1 VRQKLAVGAVTAAL
15 FTFAG
20 VPAASA
26 ASSGAAAVQVVDY
39 HGYEI
44 QVPASWPVYDLAT
57 DPTRCVLFNQH
68 AVYLGTPG
76 ADQQCPDEAFGR
88 TEAVLIEPA
97 QTSVPPGTV
106 RLGSDTASFA
116 GALSTDDTTSHVV
129 QVAAPG
135 PGVQVTATY
144 GSDEAQI
151 QSILAG
157 ARMTAKDSAA
167 PTAPT
172 APTATTAPEPSP
184 RSTTPTTSTSATP
197 TTTSPASAAEQASSP
212 GTASSAGGILP
223 ELSVRQGQGN
233 GIDTCTA
240 PSVATM
246 TDWLA
251 SPYRVIGTY
260 LGGANWA
267 CTYGNFDRAW
277 AAQVAA
283 EGWQYIPIW
292 VGPQAPCTTLT
303 DTTVIDPS
311 NAEAQGETEA
321 ASAVAAAESFGYG
334 QGTPVYFDMESYD
347 NSNTSCSQAVTTF
360 LAGWTAGLHAA
371 GYLSGVYSSAATG
384 IADLAALYSDA
395 GYQRPD
401 DVWMA
406 DWNDDPVL
414 TDPYLPGGDWPNAVM
429 HQYYGS
435 HNETWGGATLNV
447 DSDVVDAAVAGYP
460 GLPSGVGQPELL
472 DEPSAVAVAPGST
485 GAARVLLQGGD
496 QASIVNWRA
505 DASDGVSVTPGSGS
519 VLVPAH
525 GKATVP
531 VRVSASAAQAGE
543 RYDVPIAA
551 SADGRE
557 IAETYLIVSTGT
569 SVPGSVVLYAA
580 DPQSMAIAAAEANR
594 LALPAGSVT
603 GDFEAAWNADSSS
616 SDVVIAV
623 GQAAS
628 SALFY
633 NACGW
638 TNPAGAGA
646 GSTPFGFPGTPLS
659 SGQAGSFEAAFGAS
673 TAATALL
680 TAQFAHYALVGTLP
694 NEASALVGSAVPA
707 DTCLGSA
714 NVPVPVQ

>member
-15 FTFAG
+15 FTCAG

-26 ASSGAAAVQVVDY
+26 ASSGAAATQVVDY

-44 QVPASWPVYDLAT
+44 RVPASWPVYDLAT

-88 TEAVLIEPA
+88 TEAVLIEPE

-116 GALSTDDTTSHVV
+116 GALSTDDATSHVL

-157 ARMTAKDSAA
+157 AQMTAKDSSA
-167 PTAPT
+167 PTASGDT
-172 APTATTAPEPSP
+172 SAAPEPSP
-184 RSTTPTTSTSATP
+184 TSTTPA
-197 TTTSPASAAEQASSP
+197 TSPTSSAEQASPKSA
-212 GTASSAGGILP
+212 GTGSSAGGILP
-223 ELSVRQGQGN
+223 ELSVQQGHGN

-267 CTYGNFDRAW
+267 CTYGNFDRQW
-277 AAQVAA
+277 AGQVAA

-303 DTTVIDPS
+303 DTTVIDSS

-334 QGTPVYFDMESYD
+334 QGTPIYFDMESYD

-401 DVWMA
+401 DVWLA

-414 TDPYLPGGDWPNAVM
+414 TDPYLPSSDWSNAVM

-460 GLPSGVGQPELL
+460 GPSIAAQPELL
-472 DEPSAVAVAPGST
+472 DEPSAVSTAPGGT
-485 GAARVLLQGGD
+485 GAARVVLQGGD
-496 QASIVNWRA
+496 QASTVSWRA
-505 DASDGVSVTPGSGS
+505 DPSDGVSVTPESGN

-525 GKATVP
+525 GKVAVP
-531 VRVSASAAQAGE
+531 VRVSAGAAQAGE
-543 RYDVPIAA
+543 RYDVPITAYA
-551 SADGRE
+551 NGRE
-557 IAETYLIVSTGT
+557 IPETYLIVSSGT
-569 SVPGSVVLYAA
+569 SVPGPVVLYAA
-580 DPQSMAIAAAEANR
+580 DPQSMAIAVAEANR

-603 GDFEAAWNADSSS
+603 GDFETAWNADSSS

-638 TNPAGAGA
+638 TNPAGDSA

-659 SGQAGSFEAAFGAS
+659 SGQAGSFEAAFGADAS
-673 TAATALL
+673 TTALL

-694 NEASALVGSAVPA
+694 NEAAAPVGSAVPA

-714 NVPVPVQ
+714 SVPVQ